1 LIKGDISN
9 YCYYNMMGVPLCIA
23 TILMFFGVKKK
34 KKTYKKI
41 SVSILILNLFY
52 YTYRLYNGSI
62 P

>member
-1 LIKGDISN
+1 
-9 YCYYNMMGVPLCIA
+9 MMGVPLCIA